1 MKVYIS
7 KPNDYPH
14 QPSKLLLLLTGGTGM
29 HSRNNQI
36 QSDKFA
42 SEGFLVVMPDMF
54 DGDYAPN
61 SSTAIEERDLTMI
74 EQIKLGI
81 ADVVKSFNLD
91 MWIARQTPEKVL
103 PILYKVLEGA
113 REEFADAV
121 ASGGGIYGVGYCLG
135 GRFLLQ
141 LASEK
146 PAILLEAQKVADEE
160 AGLVKNGPHIKAG
173 AIAHAALV
181 TKEDFEG
188 LKPPMLLV
196 CVENDQLFSQ
206 ETLNGAE
213 TYLKVHTIEHE
224 IKIFPGVPHG
234 QF

>member
-1 MKVYIS
+1 M
-7 KPNDYPH
+7 
-14 QPSKLLLLLTGGTGM
+14 Q
-29 HSRNNQI
+29 SRNNQL
-36 QSDKFA
+36 QADKFA

-61 SSTAIEERDLTMI
+61 SSTTVGETDLTMI

-103 PILYKVLEGA
+103 PALYKVLEGT

-135 GRFLLQ
+135 GRFLLM
-141 LASEK
+141 LASEN
-146 PAILLEAQKVADEE
+146 PAALLGVQKVVDEE
-160 AGLVKNGPHIKAG
+160 AGLVKNLPHIKTG
-173 AIAHAALV
+173 AIAHGALV

-188 LKPPMLLV
+188 LKSPMLLV

-206 ETLNGAE
+206 DILREGEQYMEEHN
-213 TYLKVHTIEHE
+213 VEHE
-224 IKIFPGVPHG
+224 IKTFPGVPHG
-234 QF
+234 

>member
-1 MKVYIS
+1 M
-7 KPNDYPH
+7 
-14 QPSKLLLLLTGGTGM
+14 Q
-29 HSRNNQI
+29 SRNNQL
-36 QSDKFA
+36 QADKFA

-61 SSTAIEERDLTMI
+61 TSTAVEETDLTMI

-81 ADVVKSFNLD
+81 ADVVKSFNID
-91 MWIARQTPEKVL
+91 MWIARQTSEKVL

-146 PAILLEAQKVADEE
+146 PAALLGLHKMMDEE
-160 AGLVKNGPHIKAG
+160 AGLVKNGPHIKTG
-173 AIAHAALV
+173 AIAHGALV

-188 LKPPMLLV
+188 LKTPILLI

-206 ETLNGAE
+206 DILNEGE
-213 TYLKVHTIEHE
+213 KYLKDHDIEH
-224 IKIFPGVPHG
+224 KVKLFPGVPHG
-234 QF
+234 

>member
-1 MKVYIS
+1 M
-7 KPNDYPH
+7 
-14 QPSKLLLLLTGGTGM
+14 Q
-29 HSRNNQI
+29 SRNNQL
-36 QSDKFA
+36 QADKFA
-42 SEGFLVVMPDMF
+42 REGFLVIMPDMF

-61 SSTAIEERDLTMI
+61 SSTAVEETDLTMI

-91 MWIARQTPEKVL
+91 MWIARHTSEKVL

-141 LASEK
+141 LAGEN
-146 PAILLEAQKVADEE
+146 PAVLLGVQKVADEE
-160 AGLVKNGPHIKAG
+160 AGLVQNGPHIKAG
-173 AIAHAALV
+173 AIAHGALV
-181 TKEDFEG
+181 IKEDFEG
-188 LKPPMLLV
+188 LKTPMLLV
-196 CVENDQLFSQ
+196 CVEDDQLFSQ
-206 ETLNGAE
+206 ETLLAGE
-213 TYLKVHTIEHE
+213 KLLKEHNIEHE

-234 QF
+234 QFWA

>member
-1 MKVYIS
+1 M
-7 KPNDYPH
+7 
-14 QPSKLLLLLTGGTGM
+14 Q
-29 HSRNNQI
+29 SRNNKI
-36 QSDKFA
+36 QADKFA

-61 SSTAIEERDLTMI
+61 SSTVIEETHLTMI

-81 ADVVKSFNLD
+81 ADVVKSFSLD
-91 MWIARQTPEKVL
+91 MWIARQTSEKVL

-121 ASGGGIYGVGYCLG
+121 ACGGGIYGVGYCLG

-141 LASEK
+141 LASENAN
-146 PAILLEAQKVADEE
+146 PLLGVQKMVDEE
-160 AGLVKNGPHIKAG
+160 AGLVKNGPHIKTG
-173 AIAHAALV
+173 AIAHGALV

-188 LKPPMLLV
+188 LKPPILLI

-206 ETLNGAE
+206 ETLNEGE
-213 TYLKVHTIEHE
+213 KYLKEHNIEYE
-224 IKIFPGVPHG
+224 VKVFPGVPHG
-234 QF
+234 